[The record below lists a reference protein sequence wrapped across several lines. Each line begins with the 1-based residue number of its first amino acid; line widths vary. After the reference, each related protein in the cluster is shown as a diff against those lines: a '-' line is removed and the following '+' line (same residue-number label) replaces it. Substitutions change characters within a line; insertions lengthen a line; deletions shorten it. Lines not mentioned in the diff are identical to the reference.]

1 MRHAVPPSDVLR
13 LSELCPG
20 SQFFGANDIRVNSCC
35 GDSRHVQK
43 GDLFAALIGRTNDG
57 HDYAREAIAKGA
69 SAVLTERMLPVDVP
83 TCVVGDSREAY
94 GKVCHALA
102 DNPSGDMN
110 VVGITGS
117 YGKTIVSM
125 LITAIFEAV
134 GHHVGISN
142 SLGVCDGDEV
152 DSSIVTPTPTSPE
165 FARWLAGM
173 RDNHCTHAVIE
184 TPSQGLAQ
192 QCFSGLQVDGAVLTN
207 VRRVHMDEHGTV
219 LAYRKIKQR
228 LLSYLKPGG
237 YAIVNRDDPASRFV
251 MDEIEAPMLTFGI
264 RNRGDVS
271 ATIVEQT
278 WSEQTFLLQAGSES
292 IPVRTRLIGTH
303 HIQNCLAAAAVGLV
317 NGIELAT
324 VARGL
329 EAVDVL
335 PGRMERIESGLP
347 FATFVDKANTPDSL
361 AATLKAIRKGTKGR
375 LFCVFGDSGGG
386 DIEERP
392 LLGRVVERNAD
403 VGVVTRC
410 NPGDEDPLQI
420 AHDIVDGYDRPAR
433 AHMVPD
439 RARAIGWAL
448 HEAEPGD
455 AVLIAGRGNET
466 HEMVGGRRI
475 DFDDRQV
482 ARYFLQ
488 EIGQRSNR
496 RKTA

>member
-1 MRHAVPPSDVLR
+1 MRHAVPSSDMLC
-13 LSELCPG
+13 LSDLFPG
-20 SQFFGANDIRVNSCC
+20 GQFFGAKDIRIGSCC
-35 GDSRHVQK
+35 GDSRHVRK
-43 GDLFAALIGRTNDG
+43 GDLFAALVGRENDG
-57 HDYAREAIAKGA
+57 HDFARDAISKGA
-69 SAVLTERMLPVDVP
+69 KAVLAERMLPVDVP
-83 TCVVGDSREAY
+83 TCVVPDSRAAY
-94 GKVCHALA
+94 GQICHALA
-102 DNPSGDMN
+102 DDPCNDMN
-110 VVGITGS
+110 VIGITGS

-134 GHHVGISN
+134 GHQVGIAN
-142 SLGVCDGDEV
+142 SLGICDGSDV
-152 DSSIVTPTPTSPE
+152 DASVATPSPTCPE

-173 RDNHCTHAVIE
+173 RDNQCSHAVIE
-184 TPSQGLAQ
+184 TPSQGLARQ
-192 QCFSGLQVDGAVLTN
+192 SFSGMQVNGAVITN

-237 YAIVNRDDPASRFV
+237 YAIINRDDPASRFV
-251 MDEIEAPMLTFGI
+251 IDDIDAPMLTFGI

-271 ATIVEQT
+271 ATIVEQS

-292 IPVRTRLIGTH
+292 IPVRTKLIGTH
-303 HIQNCLAAAAVGLV
+303 HVRNCLAAAAVGLV

-347 FATFVDKANTPDSL
+347 FATFIDRANTADSL
-361 AATLKAIRKGTKGR
+361 SAALKAVRKGTKGR

-403 VGVVTRC
+403 IGVVTRC
-410 NPGDEDPLQI
+410 NPLDEDPAQI

-433 AHMVPD
+433 AHMIPD

-466 HEMVGGRRI
+466 HEMVGGRQI

-482 ARYFLQ
+482 ARYFLK
-488 EIGQRSNR
+488 EIGERRNR
-496 RKTA
+496 PKAA